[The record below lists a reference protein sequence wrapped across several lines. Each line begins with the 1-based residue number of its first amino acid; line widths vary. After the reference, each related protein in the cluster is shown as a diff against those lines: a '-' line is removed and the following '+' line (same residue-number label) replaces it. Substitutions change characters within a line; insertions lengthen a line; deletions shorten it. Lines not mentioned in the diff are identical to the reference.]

1 MNLIKIIPILKIV
14 PTKPPITIFLGT
26 LGEIGDVWSF
36 ASSTVVILLIFKVS
50 FTSFVK
56 TSTVVSTIFL
66 LSYGSVVVAEIEIIW
81 VSVSFEIDKAEET
94 TFVST
99 FNSLA
104 TLLWILFPPSKA
116 T

>member
-1 MNLIKIIPILKIV
+1 M
-14 PTKPPITIFLGT
+14 
-26 LGEIGDVWSF
+26 
-36 ASSTVVILLIFKVS
+36 
-50 FTSFVK
+50 K

-66 LSYGSVVVAEIEIIW
+66 LSCGSVVVAEIEIIW

-104 TLLWILFPPSKA
+104 TLYRTEKDTRSYKA
-116 T
+116 FRK

>member
-1 MNLIKIIPILKIV
+1 M
-14 PTKPPITIFLGT
+14 
-26 LGEIGDVWSF
+26 
-36 ASSTVVILLIFKVS
+36 
-50 FTSFVK
+50 K

-66 LSYGSVVVAEIEIIW
+66 LSCGSVVVAEIEIIW

-104 TLLWILFPPSKA
+104 TLL
-116 T
+116 